1 MATKNPPAEERDIA
15 VLNRH
20 ASLKLPRGAVERML
34 SALDRDGR
42 WEVPEGELS
51 VVFVSDEELAGLHD
65 EFLDDPTVTDVI
77 TFEGDP
83 LCGSAGEI
91 CVSVDRAVEVAAELK
106 VPVEQELALYVVH
119 GYLHLAGFDDLKPEL
134 KRVMRRAEA
143 AAMKVIAEEKLMPA
157 FAFKPKPAPKPK
169 AAKALSPSPVPS
181 KKSTAKGA
189 AKSRG
194 ARRG

>member
-1 MATKNPPAEERDIA
+1 MAKHSPAAEERDIA

-20 ASLKLPRGAVERML
+20 KTLKVPKGAVERML
-34 SALDRDGR
+34 HALDRDGR
-42 WEVPEGELS
+42 WPVPEGELS
-51 VVFVSDEELAGLHD
+51 IVFVSDEELAGLHD

-91 CVSVDRAVEVAAELK
+91 CVSVDRAIEVAAELK

-143 AAMKVIAEEKLMPA
+143 AALKVIELEKLLPA
-157 FAFKPKPAPKPK
+157 FAFKAGRATKPK
-169 AAKALSPSPVPS
+169 GKTPTKSAASKGTKAS
-181 KKSTAKGA
+181 K
-189 AKSRG
+189 G